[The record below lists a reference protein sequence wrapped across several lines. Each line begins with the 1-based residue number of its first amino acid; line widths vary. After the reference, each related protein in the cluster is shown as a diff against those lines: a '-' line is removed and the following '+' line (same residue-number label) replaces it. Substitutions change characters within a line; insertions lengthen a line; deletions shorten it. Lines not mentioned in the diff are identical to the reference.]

1 MVLKQPKILFI
12 HHTAMWYR
20 KPFFKKL
27 SKKYDVEF
35 VFNNVERYNI
45 TYDTDVSPVIDGLEG
60 VNYTVKKNYMG
71 ISLGAIRKTM
81 GNYDVFVGG
90 SWDTLGDALETMLHF
105 LIVKI
110 KRKPFILWREDWDW
124 NVKSL
129 KRKFVKTLA
138 KFFGRNADA
147 ILVPG
152 SKHRDFFTSLG
163 VDIENI
169 FIMPNVSN
177 ISVKEKDNTNR
188 DELER
193 KFGFEDK
200 KVILYVGRLIDLKGV
215 NYLIEAFSK
224 LSKNIDNAILLIVGD
239 GECKKKL
246 EKLSE
251 DLGLHDKIYFTGNIN
266 NQLLGGYYLLSNIFV
281 LPSITTYFAD
291 ACPLVVNEAMTF
303 GKPVVTTDAVGTTF
317 MIKNGYNGFV
327 VPERDS
333 EALYR
338 AMASILSDPSLEKKM
353 GKNSKKLIENSFKYE
368 NMMAGFKEAVNHTKK

>member
-1 MVLKQPKILFI
+1 
-12 HHTAMWYR
+12 
-20 KPFFKKL
+20 
-27 SKKYDVEF
+27 
-35 VFNNVERYNI
+35 
-45 TYDTDVSPVIDGLEG
+45 
-60 VNYTVKKNYMG
+60 MG
-71 ISLGAIRKTM
+71 ISWGAIRKTM

-90 SWDTLGDALETMLHF
+90 SWDTPGDALETMLHF

-124 NVKSL
+124 NVNSL
-129 KRKFVKTLA
+129 KRKFVKVLVG
-138 KFFGRNADA
+138 FFGRNSDA

-152 SKHRDFFTSLG
+152 SKHRDFFISLG
-163 VDIENI
+163 VEPENI

-177 ISVKEKDNTNR
+177 ITVREEDYTNR

-193 KFGFEDK
+193 EFGFEGK

-215 NYLIEAFSK
+215 NYLIEAFSQ
-224 LSKNIDNAILLIVGD
+224 LSRDMEEAVLLIVGE

-251 DLGLHDKIYFTGNIN
+251 ELGIQEKVYFTGSIDNE
-266 NQLLGGYYLLSNIFV
+266 LLGAYYLLSNVFV

-303 GKPVVTTDAVGTTF
+303 GKPVITSDAVGTTF
-317 MIKNGYNGFV
+317 MIEDGKNGFV
-327 VPERDS
+327 VPERNS

-338 AMASILSDPSLEKKM
+338 AIEAVLSDDALEKRM
-353 GKNSKKLIENSFKYE
+353 GYNSKELIEKDFTYKRMLEGFQGALDHLE
-368 NMMAGFKEAVNHTKK
+368 NR